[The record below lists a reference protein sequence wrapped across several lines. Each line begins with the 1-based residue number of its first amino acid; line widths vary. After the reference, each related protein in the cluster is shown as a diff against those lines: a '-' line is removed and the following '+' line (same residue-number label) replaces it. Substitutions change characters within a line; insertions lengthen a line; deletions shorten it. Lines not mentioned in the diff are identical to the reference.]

1 MVDTVIFIIAVQV
14 LIAMLAGAA
23 LYYRRRA
30 GLLAA
35 ALADTR
41 EAHAAAVRG
50 INVATTENAK
60 LRRLRPLVLNGRI
73 YYSYRVMPETIYK
86 N

>member
-1 MVDTVIFIIAVQV
+1 MVDTVIAFLAFQV
-14 LIAMLAGAA
+14 LIVLLAGAA
-23 LYYRRRA
+23 LVYRRRA
-30 GLLAA
+30 RRLAA
-35 ALADTR
+35 ALAETR
-41 EAHAAAVRG
+41 AAHAAAVRG

>member
-1 MVDTVIFIIAVQV
+1 MIDTVIFFIALQV
-14 LIAMLAGAA
+14 LIGLLAGAA
-23 LYYRRRA
+23 LVYRRRA
-30 GLLAA
+30 RLLAA
-35 ALADTR
+35 ALAETR

-73 YYSYRVMPETIYK
+73 YYSYRVIPETIYK